1 MWIVVNY
8 KTKEI
13 NILKKN
19 LKKKLGNAPDYFI
32 PKIEYQKS
40 IGNKFK
46 TFQKNLLEGYLI
58 CFDKKFRQRNIINDL
73 KFMKGLNYLLNGYEN
88 NQDEILSFVKK
99 CKKFQNREGYLTQEF
114 FEESNFNK
122 GKFVSGP
129 FTNLI
134 FDVLS
139 KNSKKTEILIG
150 KYKTTISKNSNFLY
164 RPI

>member
-1 MWIVVNY
+1 MWIVASY

-13 NILKKN
+13 NTLKKN
-19 LKKKLGNAPDYFI
+19 LKRILGNAPDYFI
-32 PKIEYQKS
+32 PEIEYQKN

-46 TFQKNLLEGYLI
+46 TFQKTLLEGYLI
-58 CFDKKFRQRNIINDL
+58 CFDKKFKDSNIINNL
-73 KFMKGLNYLLNGYEN
+73 KFAKGLNYLLDGYKN

-99 CKKFQNREGYLTQEF
+99 CKKFQNSKGYLTQEF
-114 FEESNFNK
+114 FEESNLNK

-134 FDVLS
+134 FDILS